1 MDLANKAG
9 LIVGPDEAI
18 KAHTATL
25 LGLQH
30 VLAMDVYVP
39 PFIIAGLLAMSMDAK
54 MALIQI
60 TFFAAGIGTI
70 LQTRYFMKM
79 PMTQGPSFVPI
90 GAIAGI
96 YLANGGGQHGLAT
109 VFGSLLVG
117 AVLVI
122 LFGLSGFFQK
132 IIRYLVPSL
141 VGGTIITVV
150 GLSLIPSALND
161 NIFQAGGNLNQNV
174 ILGVVTATILV
185 TCVAISLRFPRLA
198 RAFKVSSII
207 IALLGGS
214 LLAASMGR
222 FSFKSIA
229 TAPWFSL
236 PSFAVTHYGFHFSL
250 SAILTMIVIYA
261 VLLTETSGTWFAMSA
276 ILQEPMTDKQWNR
289 GIIGEGLSCLIAA
302 LAGSTP
308 MTGYSTNAGVI
319 SITGV
324 ASKRAFI
331 AAGVWFIGF
340 SFIGKLAAF
349 LAAIPAPV
357 IGGVFAIICSTIML
371 SGLQVI
377 RQQQF
382 AERDLYIIG
391 LPIIMTLAL
400 ILIPEQL
407 TKEAPQLIQYLLSS
421 PVAVSAILAIAL
433 NQILPQQIVP
443 AKAKLAVKEQA

>member
-1 MDLANKAG
+1 M
-9 LIVGPDEAI
+9 
-18 KAHTATL
+18 
-25 LGLQH
+25 
-30 VLAMDVYVP
+30 
-39 PFIIAGLLAMSMDAK
+39 
-54 MALIQI
+54 
-60 TFFAAGIGTI
+60 
-70 LQTRYFMKM
+70 
-79 PMTQGPSFVPI
+79 
-90 GAIAGI
+90 
-96 YLANGGGQHGLAT
+96 
-109 VFGSLLVG
+109 
-117 AVLVI
+117 
-122 LFGLSGFFQK
+122 
-132 IIRYLVPSL
+132 
-141 VGGTIITVV
+141 
-150 GLSLIPSALND
+150 
-161 NIFQAGGNLNQNV
+161 
-174 ILGVVTATILV
+174 
-185 TCVAISLRFPRLA
+185 
-198 RAFKVSSII
+198 
-207 IALLGGS
+207 
-214 LLAASMGR
+214 
-222 FSFKSIA
+222 
-229 TAPWFSL
+229 
-236 PSFAVTHYGFHFSL
+236 
-250 SAILTMIVIYA
+250 
-261 VLLTETSGTWFAMSA
+261 
-276 ILQEPMTDKQWNR
+276 
-289 GIIGEGLSCLIAA
+289 
-302 LAGSTP
+302 
-308 MTGYSTNAGVI
+308 I